1 MLDCRKL
8 SGERVKRGQLKGSRQ
23 TQESHDFQWI
33 QKYLNVLITSRARLV
48 HTAINSESLGVGRN
62 REVGNTIW
70 PP

>member
-1 MLDCRKL
+1 MLDCGKL
-8 SGERVKRGQLKGSRQ
+8 SGERVKIGQLKGTRQ

-33 QKYLNVLITSRARLV
+33 QKYLSVSITSRARLV

-62 REVGNTIW
+62 RDVRNTIW